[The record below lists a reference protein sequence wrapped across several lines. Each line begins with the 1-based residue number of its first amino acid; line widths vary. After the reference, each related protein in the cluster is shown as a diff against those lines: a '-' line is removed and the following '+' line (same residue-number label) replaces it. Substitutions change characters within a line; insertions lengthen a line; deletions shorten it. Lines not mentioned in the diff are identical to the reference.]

1 MTAAGRCL
9 CSGRSSRSRFFLY
22 DRSSSGGGDGVR
34 YNRCSGNRFLDNGL
48 CRNRFLGNR
57 LSSNWFLD
65 NGLCGNRFLGNR
77 FLGNGLSGNWF
88 CGNRLSGNRFSGNRD
103 LGNGL
108 SSNGLSSNGLSGN
121 GLSGNRD
128 LGNGLSSN
136 GGRRNRFIDRR
147 LLDSFHLLH
156 IGAIVDDNSL
166 EGKERLVDSIAQ
178 GCIWGK
184 ANLGV

>member
-57 LSSNWFLD
+57 LSGNWFLG
-65 NGLCGNRFLGNR
+65 NGLCGNRLCGNRFLGNG
-77 FLGNGLSGNWF
+77 FLGNRLCGNW
-88 CGNRLSGNRFSGNRD
+88 LSSNGFSGNRD

-108 SSNGLSSNGLSGN
+108 SC
-121 GLSGNRD
+121 
-128 LGNGLSSN
+128 NGLSSN
-136 GGRRNRFIDRR
+136 GGGRNRFIDRR

>member
-1 MTAAGRCL
+1 MTAAGRCF

-22 DRSSSGGGDGVR
+22 DRSCSGGGDGVR

-48 CRNRFLGNR
+48 SGNGFLDNGLSGNRFLGN
-57 LSSNWFLD
+57 
-65 NGLCGNRFLGNR
+65 GFLGNR
-77 FLGNGLSGNWF
+77 FLGNGLLGNGLSSNRDL
-88 CGNRLSGNRFSGNRD
+88 GNRLSGNR
-103 LGNGL
+103 L
-108 SSNGLSSNGLSGN
+108 SSNGLSSNGDLGN
-121 GLSGNRD
+121 GLSC
-128 LGNGLSSN
+128 NGLSSN

>member
-9 CSGRSSRSRFFLY
+9 CSGRSSSSRIFLY
-22 DRSSSGGGDGVR
+22 DRSCSGGGDGVR
-34 YNRCSGNRFLDNGL
+34 YNRCSGNRLLDNGL
-48 CRNRFLGNR
+48 CCNSFLGNR
-57 LSSNWFLD
+57 LSGNWFLD

-77 FLGNGLSGNWF
+77 FLGNGFL
-88 CGNRLSGNRFSGNRD
+88 GNRLSGNR
-103 LGNGL
+103 
-108 SSNGLSSNGLSGN
+108 LSGN
-121 GLSGNRD
+121 GLSGNRLSSNRLCGNRLCGNRD

-136 GGRRNRFIDRR
+136 GGGRNRFIDRR

-166 EGKERLVDSIAQ
+166 EGKERLVDSITQ